1 MFEEYLEQ
9 VEALFPRPL
18 EPDET
23 TRAEALVQ
31 RAFDL
36 IDLEF
41 MRHGRSLDTELLVRR
56 DVKISVGQ
64 AITEMVSRA
73 ILVGESEGRASVTS
87 TTGQESDSIT
97 WSQGIGIRWGGVGLD
112 DSIRQLLGLV
122 TGGLP
127 RGGGGRVVPYG
138 LERPRHGGAEFSER
152 RRY

>member
-23 TRAEALVQ
+23 TRAEALVKQ
-31 RAFDL
+31 AHDL

-41 MRHGRSLDTELLVRR
+41 MRRGRDLIVELAVRR
-56 DVKISVGQ
+56 DVQISVKQ
-64 AITEMVSRA
+64 AIIEMVSRA
-73 ILVGESEGRASVTS
+73 VHVGESEGRASVTS

-97 WSQGIGIRWGGVGLD
+97 WSQGIGIRWGGVGID

-122 TGGLP
+122 TGALP
-127 RGGGGRVVPYG
+127 RGGGGSVIPYG
-138 LERPRHGGAEFSER
+138 HEGPRRGGAEFSER
-152 RRY
+152 RWR

>member
-41 MRHGRSLDTELLVRR
+41 MRHGRNLDTELLVRR

-138 LERPRHGGAEFSER
+138 LEGPRRGGAEFSER
-152 RRY
+152 RLY